1 MKNGGHSPCP
11 DEPDI
16 RISVELAGV
25 RMYFA
30 ACLTAALVFVC
41 DVTTSRPGTV
51 TVYPR
56 SLRRNAPPSQRAAVP
71 TALTKAPRAFRQ
83 PNYLGTAQ

>member
-1 MKNGGHSPCP
+1 MRVIDLEADSTMKNGGHSPCP

-25 RMYFA
+25 RMHFV

-41 DVTTSRPGTV
+41 DVATSRPGTV
-51 TVYPR
+51 TVNPGHCAGM
-56 SLRRNAPPSQRAAVP
+56 RRLPNER
-71 TALTKAPRAFRQ
+71 LFLQ
-83 PNYLGTAQ
+83 P